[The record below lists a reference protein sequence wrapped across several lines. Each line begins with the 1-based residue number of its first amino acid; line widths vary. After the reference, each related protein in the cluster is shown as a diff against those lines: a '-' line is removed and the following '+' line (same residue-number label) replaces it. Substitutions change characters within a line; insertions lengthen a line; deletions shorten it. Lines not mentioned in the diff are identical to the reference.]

1 MGSIS
6 QMAFEYRLSVEKMSV
21 AIDKLRRQLKNTVD
35 SDMRNALKI
44 KLRALQDARRCMRR
58 TADYLEHYY
67 DRRFAYGNDEQFEDF
82 ELFLQG
88 DRKSPVRRFQ
98 RLTATAEYTSATGAA
113 GDRDGVDADAE
124 KLFVYAPVGE

>member
-1 MGSIS
+1 
-6 QMAFEYRLSVEKMSV
+6 MSV

-44 KLRALQDARRCMRR
+44 KLRALQDSRRCMRR

>member
-21 AIDKLRRQLKNTVD
+21 AIDKLRRQFKNTVD

>member
-1 MGSIS
+1 MV
-6 QMAFEYRLSVEKMSV
+6 FEYRLSVEKMTV
-21 AIDKLRRQLKNTVD
+21 AIDKLRRQLKSTVD
-35 SDMRNALKI
+35 MDMRSAMEI

-58 TADYLEHYY
+58 TADYLEKYY
-67 DRRFAYGNDEQFEDF
+67 ERKFAYSNGEQFEDF

-88 DRKSPVRRFQ
+88 DRKSPVRRLQ

>member
-1 MGSIS
+1 
-6 QMAFEYRLSVEKMSV
+6 MSV

-67 DRRFAYGNDEQFEDF
+67 DRRFAYGNVEQFEDF

>member
-82 ELFLQG
+82 ELFLER
-88 DRKSPVRRFQ
+88 DRKSPVRRLL
-98 RLTATAEYTSATGAA
+98 RLTTTAEYTSATGAA

-124 KLFVYAPVGE
+124 KLFIYAPIGE

>member
-88 DRKSPVRRFQ
+88 DRKSPVRRLQ